1 MHSIQAVLSNMQSST
16 LQLSSCDTTSM
27 HETKRIDSSHREHH
41 PVLLLHPY
49 QQHAEQLEL
58 PCHTAWPLDGLQ
70 EGDVGLQASR
80 HVLVDAHA
88 VLPHAMICD
97 TGAQHGV
104 PGPVLQQQIIPP
116 NMDHSRHMLVPVP
129 GQHGFFSVDV
139 NHLWHMLVPVGSQ
152 AGMCP

>member
-1 MHSIQAVLSNMQSST
+1 MRPSALTALTVSIILFFFSTHTSST
-16 LQLSSCDTTSM
+16 LSSLSYLVTQPGHWADC
-27 HETKRIDSSHREHH
+27 K
-41 PVLLLHPY
+41 
-49 QQHAEQLEL
+49 
-58 PCHTAWPLDGLQ
+58 
-70 EGDVGLQASR
+70 EGDVGLQAPR